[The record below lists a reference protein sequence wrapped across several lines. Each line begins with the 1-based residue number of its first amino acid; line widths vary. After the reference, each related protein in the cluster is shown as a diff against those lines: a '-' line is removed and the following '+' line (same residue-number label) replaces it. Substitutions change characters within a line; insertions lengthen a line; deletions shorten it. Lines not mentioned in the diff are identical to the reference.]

1 MNKYVYVLSLKK
13 SCQGTVVCHAMNE
26 WSHEM
31 IFAKYIN
38 IKGDAIVVFISILF
52 SHQSD
57 SSLKLLNYDNHNIS
71 TEGELGGTQFLH
83 IEVNRL
89 VGWLVDWLNS
99 KFCQYRIKFFWFCR
113 RNDRFS
119 KKWKR
124 PIPRVG
130 WAWLQN
136 TGRSNTLFQRVQSN
150 TFKSLEAW
158 SKIKCPNS
166 TLF

>member
-1 MNKYVYVLSLKK
+1 MFMSCLKK
-13 SCQGTVVCHAMNE
+13 SCHGSVVCHSMNK

-31 IFAKYIN
+31 IFAKY

-89 VGWLVDWLNS
+89 VGCLVG
-99 KFCQYRIKFFWFCR
+99 F
-113 RNDRFS
+113 
-119 KKWKR
+119 
-124 PIPRVG
+124 
-130 WAWLQN
+130 
-136 TGRSNTLFQRVQSN
+136 
-150 TFKSLEAW
+150 
-158 SKIKCPNS
+158 
-166 TLF
+166 